1 MLSTAASFTTPMK
14 IMLPIFSETGL
25 IVASASAYASPSE
38 AVIALSEWANSHGA
52 LGLGAFAAPS
62 EAVIALSEWTSS
74 HGALGLGAFAAAHIF
89 GVIICFP
96 ATILFEIAAGFLF
109 GMVQGSILAW
119 AAKVVAAMITFFVSS
134 GIARK
139 VLSDVGLEEKAS
151 AAFRSQPSLQ
161 RLAQNVEQEGARYTF
176 LARLSPIPSW
186 LNNYGLAFA
195 GVRFVDYAPAT
206 AIATLPPVL
215 THVYAGSLLSSLQTL
230 ISGGSGNAGMNVPS
244 TLAGSSLGGLSAV
257 MGCLLLQELGKVV
270 LTGEETP
277 DVDNLKVFNE
287 ENDDAE

>member
-1 MLSTAASFTTPMK
+1 
-14 IMLPIFSETGL
+14 
-25 IVASASAYASPSE
+25 
-38 AVIALSEWANSHGA
+38 
-52 LGLGAFAAPS
+52 
-62 EAVIALSEWTSS
+62 
-74 HGALGLGAFAAAHIF
+74 
-89 GVIICFP
+89 
-96 ATILFEIAAGFLF
+96 
-109 GMVQGSILAW
+109 
-119 AAKVVAAMITFFVSS
+119 
-134 GIARK
+134 
-139 VLSDVGLEEKAS
+139 
-151 AAFRSQPSLQ
+151 
-161 RLAQNVEQEGARYTF
+161 
-176 LARLSPIPSW
+176 
-186 LNNYGLAFA
+186 
-195 GVRFVDYAPAT
+195 VDYAPAT